1 MMEWVKPKPAHIYG
15 KDYRGL
21 RCLPAGPADACLR
34 AVNKLQR
41 ASICQMISLNGHNL
55 SILETWQVAT
65 QNTEVTL
72 ADPARPLIQR
82 SRKLVEDLAAQPRAI
97 YGINTGFGPLSG
109 FRVSDADLL
118 QHQVNLLHHLTVGQ
132 GALFSPAETRAIM
145 LTRANALARGYSG
158 IREELIELLLA
169 ALNRGVLPEIP
180 SEGSVGASG
189 DLVPLAHMAGLL
201 VGFGHAQLNGE
212 RLPATEAL
220 QRAGLKPVVLQCKEG
235 LALVN
240 GTSVMTGLA
249 ALATHEADRIL
260 RWMELLTACLFQV
273 LDGEPEVLCQQAQR
287 ARGFRGQSLVAQ
299 RITEALRT
307 RADYARRIDEHQWGT
322 QAKPVD
328 PGTEIQDPY
337 SLRCTPQILGAYQEA
352 LWHVEQVVTRELNA
366 STDNPL
372 IFPDTGTV
380 IHCGNFYGQQIAM
393 VSDYLRMGLIKLAL
407 LTDRQI
413 ERLVNWR
420 YSRGLPPLLAAG
432 APGLNTGFGGAQLL
446 ATSLAAEA
454 RLLGTPASIQ
464 TIPTNAN
471 NQDVVS
477 MGCIAAKMTRTTL
490 PLVWKLLAIEALVLA
505 QAADARGRDQAMGGD
520 YRRLYERVRELS
532 PEMKCDRPLAGDI
545 DRVAALLQSEAAQ
558 NDCLRS

>member
-1 MMEWVKPKPAHIYG
+1 
-15 KDYRGL
+15 
-21 RCLPAGPADACLR
+21 
-34 AVNKLQR
+34 
-41 ASICQMISLNGHNL
+41 MISLNGHNL
-55 SILETWQVAT
+55 SITETWQIAT
-65 QNTEVTL
+65 QNAPCEL
-72 ADPARPLIQR
+72 AAEARPLIQR
-82 SRKLVEDLAAQPRAI
+82 SRQLVEQLAAQPRAI

-109 FRVSDADLL
+109 FRVSDADLA
-118 QHQVNLLHHLTVGQ
+118 QHQINLLHHLTVGQ
-132 GALFSPAETRAIM
+132 GVLFSPAETRAIM

-158 IREELIELLLA
+158 IREELIDLLIA

-201 VGFGHAQLNGE
+201 VGFGYARVNGE

-220 QRAGLKPVVLQCKEG
+220 KRVGLKPVTLQCKEG

-240 GTSVMTGLA
+240 GTSVMTGIA

-273 LDGEPEVLCQQAQR
+273 LGGEPEVLCQQAQR
-287 ARGFRGQSLVAQ
+287 ARGFRGQALVAQ
-299 RITEALRT
+299 RISESLRT
-307 RADYARRIDEHQWGT
+307 HPDYAKRIDEHQWGT
-322 QAKPVD
+322 QAKAVD
-328 PGTEIQDPY
+328 AGTEIQDPY

-372 IFPDTGTV
+372 IFPDAEMV

-407 LTDRQI
+407 LADRQI

-420 YSRGLPPLLAAG
+420 YSRGLPPLLASG

-490 PLVWKLLAIEALVLA
+490 PLVWKLLAIEALTLA
-505 QAADARGRDQAMGGD
+505 QAADARGRDKVLGGD
-520 YRRLYERVRELS
+520 YRKLYELVRS
-532 PEMKCDRPLAGDI
+532 VSAEMKGDRPLTEDI
-545 DRVAALLQSEAAQ
+545 QRVTELLQSEAAQ
-558 NDCLRS
+558 QECLRG